1 MTMIDTSIF
10 QTLSEKIERRLVSL
24 NEIRDDL
31 MRLSRDVVK
40 YSGRSIESFH
50 RKQINQTEQNLE
62 KAENNL
68 IELTKILETEPSF
81 YQLGLVNVA
90 LQEYTEA
97 KLLLDI
103 VEKEKFSTVEDLKVT
118 EQTYLLGIADLIGE
132 LRRYILE
139 KLLDNEIEDA
149 KSVYNT
155 MKEIYGTFMQIDYG
169 KNLVSDFRR
178 KKDIAR
184 VLIERTLSDL
194 LGAIQSEKIRV
205 NINKDNI

>member
-1 MTMIDTSIF
+1 MIDTSTF

-31 MRLSRDVVK
+31 MRLSRDVLK

-50 RKQINQTEQNLE
+50 RKQIDQTEQNLE

-103 VEKEKFSTVEDLKVT
+103 VEKGKFSTVEELKVT

-132 LRRYILE
+132 LRRYTLE
-139 KLLDNEIEDA
+139 KLLEGEIVKA
-149 KSVYNT
+149 KSVYNI

>member
-1 MTMIDTSIF
+1 MIDTSIF

-103 VEKEKFSTVEDLKVT
+103 VEKGKFSTVEELKVT

-139 KLLDNEIEDA
+139 KLLENEIEDA

>member
-1 MTMIDTSIF
+1 MIDTSIF

-68 IELTKILETEPSF
+68 IELTKILEIEPSF

-103 VEKEKFSTVEDLKVT
+103 VEKGKFSTVEELKVT

-139 KLLDNEIEDA
+139 KLLDNEIEEA

-194 LGAIQSEKIRV
+194 LGVIQSEKIRV

>member
-1 MTMIDTSIF
+1 MIDTSIF

-103 VEKEKFSTVEDLKVT
+103 VEKGKFSTVEELKVT

-169 KNLVSDFRR
+169 RNLVSDFRR

>member
-1 MTMIDTSIF
+1 MIDTSIF

-103 VEKEKFSTVEDLKVT
+103 VEKGKFSTVEELKVT

-205 NINKDNI
+205 NINKGNI

>member
-1 MTMIDTSIF
+1 MIDTSIF

-103 VEKEKFSTVEDLKVT
+103 VEKGKFSTVEELKVT

-139 KLLDNEIEDA
+139 KLLDNEIEEA

-194 LGAIQSEKIRV
+194 LGAIQSEKIRL

>member
-1 MTMIDTSIF
+1 MIDISIF

-103 VEKEKFSTVEDLKVT
+103 VEKGKFSTVEELKVT

-139 KLLDNEIEDA
+139 KLLDNEIEEA

-194 LGAIQSEKIRV
+194 LGAIQSENIRV

>member
-1 MTMIDTSIF
+1 MIDTSTF

-24 NEIRDDL
+24 NETRDNL

-103 VEKEKFSTVEDLKVT
+103 VEKGKFSTVEELKVT

-132 LRRYILE
+132 LRRHTLE
-139 KLLDNEIEDA
+139 KLLEGEIGKA
-149 KSVYNT
+149 KSVYNI

>member
-1 MTMIDTSIF
+1 MIDTSIF

-68 IELTKILETEPSF
+68 IELTKILETEPFF

-103 VEKEKFSTVEDLKVT
+103 VEKGKFSTVEELKVT

>member
-1 MTMIDTSIF
+1 MIDTSIF

-103 VEKEKFSTVEDLKVT
+103 VEKGKFSTVEELKVT

-139 KLLDNEIEDA
+139 KLLDNEIEEA

>member
-1 MTMIDTSIF
+1 MIDTSTF
-10 QTLSEKIERRLVSL
+10 QILSEKIERRLVSL

-50 RKQINQTEQNLE
+50 RKQIDQTEQNLE

-103 VEKEKFSTVEDLKVT
+103 VEKGKFSTVEELKVT

-132 LRRYILE
+132 LRRHTLE
-139 KLLDNEIEDA
+139 KLLEGEIVKA
-149 KSVYNT
+149 KSVYNI

>member
-1 MTMIDTSIF
+1 MIDTSTF

-50 RKQINQTEQNLE
+50 RKQIDQTEQNLE

-68 IELTKILETEPSF
+68 IDLTKILETEPSF

-103 VEKEKFSTVEDLKVT
+103 VEKGKFSTVEELKVT

-132 LRRYILE
+132 LRRHTLE
-139 KLLDNEIEDA
+139 KLLEGEIVKA
-149 KSVYNT
+149 KSVYNI

>member
-1 MTMIDTSIF
+1 MIDTSIF

-24 NEIRDDL
+24 NEIRDNL
-31 MRLSRDVVK
+31 MRLSRDIVK

-62 KAENNL
+62 KAEKNL

-103 VEKEKFSTVEDLKVT
+103 VEKGKFSTVKELKVT

-132 LRRYILE
+132 LRRHILE

-149 KSVYNT
+149 KSVYDT

-194 LGAIQSEKIRV
+194 LGAIQSEKLGMNV
-205 NINKDNI
+205 KKNNF